1 MRHHD
6 DVAENERQTERGLDR
21 FVNFS
26 DAVVAIAI
34 TLLILP
40 AVDAVNDRSVST
52 AGDFFRDNGDRL
64 FAFAL
69 SFVVIANFWTGHH
82 RLFEH
87 VKTYSRR
94 LMGLNM
100 LWLLTIVFL
109 PLPTEM
115 LAVHGDEETLVRFVY
130 IASVLASSLAI
141 TAVGLLIDRTPALRA
156 DPDTA
161 PPPWQLRL
169 LMPALVTVALVVA
182 VAVPA
187 IGMWAMLILFLT
199 GPISRRL
206 VTPRTAA
213 WPDR

>member
-1 MRHHD
+1 MSRM
-6 DVAENERQTERGLDR
+6 AETERQTDRGFDR

-40 AVDAVNDRSVST
+40 AVDAVNDRAIGT

-64 FAFAL
+64 FAFGL
-69 SFVVIANFWTGHH
+69 SFLVIANFWAGHH

-87 VKTYSRR
+87 VRAYSRR
-94 LMGLNM
+94 MMGLNM

-115 LAVHGDEETLVRFVY
+115 LAVHGDGEALVRFVY

-141 TAVGLLIDRTPALRA
+141 AALGFLIDRTPALRA
-156 DPDTA
+156 DPETA

-169 LMPALVTVALVVA
+169 LLPALIVVALVVA

-187 IGMWAMLILFLT
+187 IGMWAMLILLLA
-199 GPISRRL
+199 GPLSGRL
-206 VTPRTAA
+206 ART
-213 WPDR
+213 

>member
-1 MRHHD
+1 MGHHD
-6 DVAENERQTERGLDR
+6 DMAENERQTERGLDR

-40 AVDAVNDRSVST
+40 AVDAVNDRAVDS
-52 AGDFFRDNGDRL
+52 AADFFRDNGDRL

-69 SFVVIANFWTGHH
+69 SFLVIANFWTGHH

-87 VKTYSRR
+87 VRAYSRR
-94 LMGLNM
+94 LMTLNM

-141 TAVGLLIDRTPALRA
+141 AALGFLIDRTPALRA
-156 DPDTA
+156 DPETP

-169 LMPALVTVALVVA
+169 LLPALIVVALVVA

-187 IGMWAMLILFLT
+187 IGMWAMLLLFLQA
-199 GPISRRL
+199 PLSRRL
-206 VTPRTAA
+206 PRI
-213 WPDR
+213 

>member
-1 MRHHD
+1 VNSSHRIGSGIMSRMAATERH
-6 DVAENERQTERGLDR
+6 TERGLDR

-40 AVDAVNDRSVST
+40 AVDAVNDR
-52 AGDFFRDNGDRL
+52 AIGAADFFRDNGDRL
-64 FAFAL
+64 FAFGL
-69 SFVVIANFWTGHH
+69 SFLVIANFWTGHH

-87 VKTYSRR
+87 VRTYSRR

-115 LAVHGDEETLVRFVY
+115 LAVHGDDEALVRFVY

-141 TAVGLLIDRTPALRA
+141 AALGFLVDRTPALRA
-156 DPDTA
+156 DPETA
-161 PPPWQLRL
+161 PPPWQFRL
-169 LMPALVTVALVVA
+169 LLPALISVALVVA

-187 IGMWAMLILFLT
+187 IGMWAMLLLFLQAPLST
-199 GPISRRL
+199 RL
-206 VTPRTAA
+206 PRT
-213 WPDR
+213 